1 LSIVVSDTSP
11 IRVLSHLGLLEL
23 LHDLFEE
30 VFIPPAVIAEL
41 SRQTVS
47 FSPILLSGYSFF
59 QIRTVKN
66 QSLVKQFLSTLDA
79 GESEALVLALEIQ
92 ADTVLIDELDG
103 REMAMQMGLKPLGV
117 LGVLVRAKKNG
128 LIGLI
133 KPLMDQLQ
141 TEIGF
146 FISAKLYAEIL
157 RLSGE

>member
-1 LSIVVSDTSP
+1 
-11 IRVLSHLGLLEL
+11 
-23 LHDLFEE
+23 
-30 VFIPPAVIAEL
+30 
-41 SRQTVS
+41 
-47 FSPILLSGYSFF
+47 
-59 QIRTVKN
+59 
-66 QSLVKQFLSTLDA
+66 
-79 GESEALVLALEIQ
+79 
-92 ADTVLIDELDG
+92 VLIDELDG